1 MPRGPEKIGD
11 ILSQLMARRGFAR
24 VQSAA
29 AYDDAWKR
37 AAGEM
42 LAQYTRV
49 GQLKRG
55 KLEITVTN
63 SVLVQELQF
72 QKGDLLAA
80 LNRILPDQ
88 GIKDLRFRVG
98 AIS

>member
-49 GQLKRG
+49 GLLKRG